1 MRFDIARDDERRQ
14 LIVTVSGP
22 VTTEDVSKLIAAVRG
37 ESVSTYGL
45 LYDAREIDVNGEM
58 TAYYI
63 RDLAAS
69 ARLRAPLGGAR
80 GSHIFL
86 NAWAHAYLS
95 RRGPRPRR
103 CCPARAPRRLKAV
116 TRGRPR
122 AYLEQNVATTTA
134 HARSCSRKRS

>member
-22 VTTEDVSKLIAAVRG
+22 VTTEDVSTLIAAVRG
-37 ESVSTYGL
+37 ENVSTYDL

-69 ARLRAPLGGAR
+69 ARLRAPLGGASIAIVTNNEALHGLAR
-80 GSHIFL
+80 MYASLIEGSG
-86 NAWAHAYLS
+86 YLVEVFQDRES
-95 RRGPRPRR
+95 A
-103 CCPARAPRRLKAV
+103 ARWLDETSIDR
-116 TRGRPR
+116 
-122 AYLEQNVATTTA
+122 
-134 HARSCSRKRS
+134 H

>member
-22 VTTEDVSKLIAAVRG
+22 VTTEEVSKLIAAVRS

-69 ARLRAPLGGAR
+69 ARLRAPLGGASIAIVTNNEALHGLAR
-80 GSHIFL
+80 MYASLIEGSG
-86 NAWAHAYLS
+86 YLVEVFQDRES
-95 RRGPRPRR
+95 A
-103 CCPARAPRRLKAV
+103 ARWLDETSIDR
-116 TRGRPR
+116 
-122 AYLEQNVATTTA
+122 
-134 HARSCSRKRS
+134 H

>member
-22 VTTEDVSKLIAAVRG
+22 VTTEEVSKLIAAVRG

-69 ARLRAPLGGAR
+69 ARLHAPL
-80 GSHIFL
+80 HIFL